1 MNEKG
6 GDIQNIHY
14 GDILI
19 KYGSILDCDKENIPF
34 LNMGISVSL
43 STRTV
48 QAGDIIIA
56 DTADENTVGKAIEV
70 INTKGRKVVSGLHT
84 IFIRPHA
91 GLFAERYLGYFFNA
105 PIYHNQLLPYIVGIK
120 VSSIS
125 KKTIRNTIILRP
137 CLEEQQAIAE
147 ALSDVDAVV
156 SSLTKLINKK
166 KNIKQG
172 AMQELLTGRKRLEGF
187 SGEWEIRE
195 FSEITKIINGGTPK
209 TSVSEYWYGTIKWC
223 TPTDITRCKSK
234 YILDTEKK
242 ITQLGLDNSAATLL
256 PKGALLFCSR
266 ATIGEVRI
274 AADLICTNQGFK
286 SLVANSDVSNE
297 WLYYWLI
304 NNKNIFLEKAIGS
317 TFLEIS
323 KKIFMSIQIRVPELE
338 EQTAIASILSDMDAE
353 IEALEQKLNKYKAI
367 KQSMMQ
373 ELLTGRIRLI

>member
-43 STRTV
+43 SNRTV
-48 QAGDIIIA
+48 QSGDIIIA
-56 DTADENTVGKAIEV
+56 DTAEDNTVGKAIEV

-209 TSVSEYWYGTIKWC
+209 TSVSEYWDGTIKWC

-242 ITQLGLDNSAATLL
+242 ITQLGLDNSAATVL

-297 WLYYWLI
+297 W
-304 NNKNIFLEKAIGS
+304 
-317 TFLEIS
+317 
-323 KKIFMSIQIRVPELE
+323 
-338 EQTAIASILSDMDAE
+338 
-353 IEALEQKLNKYKAI
+353 
-367 KQSMMQ
+367 
-373 ELLTGRIRLI
+373 